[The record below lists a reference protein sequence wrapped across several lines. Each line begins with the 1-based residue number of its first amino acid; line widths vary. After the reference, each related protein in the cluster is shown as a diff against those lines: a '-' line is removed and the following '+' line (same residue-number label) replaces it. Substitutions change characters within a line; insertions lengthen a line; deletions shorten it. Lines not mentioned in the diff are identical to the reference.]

1 MKCFIK
7 HLPDPSRGL
16 EIDLAM
22 NDVGFTASP
31 EPYMVQGWGEGF
43 KKNPQPSHGR
53 LGILPADTLHS
64 LILEDLFVKN
74 IQAGFLTL
82 GSSYFLRLP
91 ILRSARDSGSLQV
104 SSPITAAGPSPTFS
118 VLTEITGFPFSGYRL
133 LNNFF

>member
-1 MKCFIK
+1 MKKMKCFIK
-7 HLPDPSRGL
+7 TSSPHQVGLKKFGLTRGRP
-16 EIDLAM
+16 
-22 NDVGFTASP
+22 P
-31 EPYMVQGWGEGF
+31 EPNDGSGRGEGF

-91 ILRSARDSGSLQV
+91 ILSLSKDSGFIARAHSKFRPRLQRRV
-104 SSPITAAGPSPTFS
+104 RPRLSPS
-118 VLTEITGFPFSGYRL
+118 
-133 LNNFF
+133 

>member
-1 MKCFIK
+1 MGQKNFER
-7 HLPDPSRGL
+7 PRTNMVRGQ
-16 EIDLAM
+16 
-22 NDVGFTASP
+22 GRR
-31 EPYMVQGWGEGF
+31 VQ
-43 KKNPQPSHGR
+43 KNPQPSNGR

-64 LILEDLFVKN
+64 LILEDLFAKN

-91 ILRSARDSGSLQV
+91 TLSLSKGSGSLQV
-104 SSPITAAGPSPTFS
+104 SSPITAAGPPPTFS